1 MYLRQGQQRERLHI
15 LWALAIFG
23 ACLIVAIAAQ
33 GLR

>member
-1 MYLRQGQQRERLHI
+1 MYLGQDRRRERMRI
-15 LWALAIFG
+15 VWALAIFG